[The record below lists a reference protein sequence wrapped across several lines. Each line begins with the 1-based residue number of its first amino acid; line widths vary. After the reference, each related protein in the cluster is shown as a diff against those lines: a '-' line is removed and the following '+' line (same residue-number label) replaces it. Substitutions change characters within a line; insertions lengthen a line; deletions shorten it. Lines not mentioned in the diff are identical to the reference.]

1 MQPDIFLLSVTQEY
15 CSRVCR
21 MSISRRKPLPFLQY
35 SLALESFSS
44 ILRYK
49 IDWIGQLVLWPQCL
63 TVNISDD
70 K

>member
-1 MQPDIFLLSVTQEY
+1 
-15 CSRVCR
+15 

-63 TVNISDD
+63 AVNISDD

>member
-1 MQPDIFLLSVTQEY
+1 MQPDIFLSSVTQEY

-21 MSISRRKPLPFLQY
+21 VSISRRKPLPVWQY

-63 TVNISDD
+63 IVNISDD